1 MVRAPHVP
9 PVGDADAHAEG
20 GHRRGLDGGAA
31 VPRDLAQLGS
41 LQNPRLPFE
50 RAAGHGRR
58 TVDEHRLETACDEL
72 AFETC
77 VDFAFEVDE
86 YEVDDVAF
94 EASGEA
100 RRGGIEPIEPG

>member
-1 MVRAPHVP
+1 M
-9 PVGDADAHAEG
+9 GDADATRKAKI
-20 GHRRGLDGGAA
+20 AA
-31 VPRDLAQLGS
+31 DWTVALLFRDLAQLGS

-50 RAAGHGRR
+50 RAAGGTVAGR
-58 TVDEHRLETACDEL
+58 VDEHRLETACDEL

-100 RRGGIEPIEPG
+100 RRAGIRTY